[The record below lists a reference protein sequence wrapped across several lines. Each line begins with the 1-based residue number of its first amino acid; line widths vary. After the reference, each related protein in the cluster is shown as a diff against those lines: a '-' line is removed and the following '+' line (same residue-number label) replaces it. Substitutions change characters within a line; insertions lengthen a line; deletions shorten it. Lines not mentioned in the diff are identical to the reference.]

1 MRNFAYLRPNSLDE
15 AVASAAAGAVFIAG
29 GTELLN
35 WMRLGIADPD
45 AVADIGRLG
54 GLRGIALDG
63 EVVRIGALNTL
74 NEIGTSEVVRRAMPV
89 LSQACLAAASAQLRN
104 LATIGGN
111 VLQKTRCPYF
121 RAEAA
126 GAKGMPWPCNKRVAG
141 SGCAARESGYARL
154 ALFGGSEACVATHPS
169 DPAVALAVLDAIV
182 EISSPDGAR
191 TMPIGDFLLTQ
202 EEAAAQGGT
211 RATNAA
217 ALENRLQVGEIITGF
232 RVPADAA
239 ARRSAYVKVRERQ
252 SYEYAMV
259 SAAVAI
265 DLDGERIR
273 SARVA
278 LGSVA
283 QKPWRLASAER
294 ALAGIPLRSERVGQ
308 ALEAALADARPPKGN
323 EFKVRSRSKRG
334 APCAAGGG
342 RCRMI
347 QAPRRP
353 DGRAK
358 VTGDAAYAGERSPSN
373 VLHAVMVT
381 SPIARGRV
389 TRIDASAALEHPGVM
404 SVLTHAD
411 MPRLAAAPVPP
422 AAQSFTPM
430 QSTEVQ
436 YEGQPVALVLAET
449 LEAAEHGAALVD
461 AQYASA
467 APVAFEHGEVVIPR
481 KEGNGYAF
489 AELDVRK
496 GDADTALANA
506 AAKVD
511 AEYVTPTRHH
521 NMMEPSATLAEWRGD
536 ELHVHDATQWT
547 FGIRY
552 ALAALLQMPPAKI
565 HVRCPYTGGG
575 FGAKGYVWPH
585 QILAPLAAR
594 IAGRPVKLCIDRVG
608 CYTGCGYQPVVRSR
622 VRLGA
627 DRAGKLTA
635 VVHETTNVT
644 SRFDD
649 YVEYGSAGTRGLYA
663 MPAFAASTRIVKA
676 DVGTPTALR
685 APHEGPGMFALES
698 AVDELAYALGLDPL
712 ELRLRNHAET
722 DPLSGKPFSS
732 KKLREV
738 YEEGARRFGW
748 AKRPSAPRSMTDR
761 GKLIGW
767 GMASAIMSTFRF
779 ASTARVRLA
788 ANGDITIEAGCQ
800 EIGTGPYTIMPQLA
814 GEVLG
819 VPPERIKLRLG
830 DTGLPETGGT
840 FGSSTTM
847 STGSAVIDAAR
858 KLKDRLAAIL
868 GAEPR
873 LLRRRGPHCC
883 ANEASTR

>member
-1 MRNFAYLRPNSLDE
+1 
-15 AVASAAAGAVFIAG
+15 
-29 GTELLN
+29 
-35 WMRLGIADPD
+35 
-45 AVADIGRLG
+45 
-54 GLRGIALDG
+54 
-63 EVVRIGALNTL
+63 
-74 NEIGTSEVVRRAMPV
+74 
-89 LSQACLAAASAQLRN
+89 
-104 LATIGGN
+104 
-111 VLQKTRCPYF
+111 
-121 RAEAA
+121 
-126 GAKGMPWPCNKRVAG
+126 
-141 SGCAARESGYARL
+141 
-154 ALFGGSEACVATHPS
+154 
-169 DPAVALAVLDAIV
+169 
-182 EISSPDGAR
+182 
-191 TMPIGDFLLTQ
+191 
-202 EEAAAQGGT
+202 
-211 RATNAA
+211 
-217 ALENRLQVGEIITGF
+217 
-232 RVPADAA
+232 
-239 ARRSAYVKVRERQ
+239 
-252 SYEYAMV
+252 
-259 SAAVAI
+259 
-265 DLDGERIR
+265 
-273 SARVA
+273 
-278 LGSVA
+278 
-283 QKPWRLASAER
+283 
-294 ALAGIPLRSERVGQ
+294 
-308 ALEAALADARPPKGN
+308 
-323 EFKVRSRSKRG
+323 
-334 APCAAGGG
+334 
-342 RCRMI
+342 MI

-358 VTGDAAYAGERSPSN
+358 VTGNATYAGERSPRN
-373 VLHAVMVT
+373 LLHAVMVT

-389 TRIDASAALEHPGVM
+389 TGIDTAAALKHAGVI

-411 MPRLAAAPVPP
+411 MPHLGKAPVPP

-430 QSTEVQ
+430 QSTEIR

-449 LEAAEHGAALVD
+449 LEAAEQGAALVD
-461 AQYASA
+461 ARYTRDAH
-467 APVAFEHGEVVIPR
+467 VTFERGEVVTPR

-496 GDADTALANA
+496 GDAYAALANA
-506 AAKVD
+506 AAKID
-511 AEYVTPTRHH
+511 AEYVAPTRHH

-552 ALAALLQMPPAKI
+552 ALAALLEMPPAKI

-608 CYTGCGYQPVVRSR
+608 CYTGSGYQPVVRSR

-627 DRAGKLTA
+627 DRSGKLAA

-663 MPAFAASTRIVKA
+663 MPTFAASTRIVKA
-676 DVGTPTALR
+676 DVGTPTAMR

-698 AVDELAYALGLDPL
+698 AVDELAHALGVDPL
-712 ELRLRNHAET
+712 ELRLRNHADN

-748 AKRPSAPRSMTDR
+748 AKRKPAPRSMSEG

-779 ASTARVRLA
+779 ASKARVRLA

-819 VPPERIKLRLG
+819 VAPERIALRLG
-830 DTGLPETGGT
+830 DTDLPETGGT

-858 KLKDRLAAIL
+858 QLKERIAAMAGSGAAPAPEAWPALLRERGINELSAEGAFALPGKVAFDAHGGQSGYSMHTWGALFVEMEVDEALGLARMRRCVAGYSAGRIVNPLTARSQMIGGIIWGYGRAMLEESALDARYGRYLSKNLSGVMLPVNADIPQNIDVFFADEHDPHASALGARGIGELGEVGVAAAIANAL
-868 GAEPR
+868 FHATGKRIRTLPVHIES
-873 LLRRRGPHCC
+873 LL
-883 ANEASTR
+883 A